1 VLYYNLEVIFM
12 TTTYQRY
19 SKLDDIP
26 DTMGKQ
32 VLLKILNSPKVD
44 REKLRRDVRRYE
56 KKRLEEWEEEDK
68 ALGVNQ

>member
-1 VLYYNLEVIFM
+1 M

-68 ALGVNQ
+68 ALGVNL